1 MEIDFVLKESTRIKK
16 ENGISEAIEFLI
28 DTQRKLNFKELDFEK
43 LLNKV
48 FVYFKSDISN
58 QKVNLFV
65 SDLVNEN
72 PQIEYTLILCDYYWI
87 ISDFEKFKN
96 TLINEISLQNPLY
109 PWKYCYSISNLK
121 FKLCEYYLKMGL
133 EKKENSIDYLYNLIG
148 GKYFELASEFILYS
162 RNFNNLFSSLNF
174 NSKLEFYHPDRIIG
188 LNQNLKKIF
197 SEKSIKLQSALE
209 HINCQLSNEK
219 VIDLIEE
226 HLFVIFPKNLGFKID
241 VLDRSYNDVI
251 SFTFSFLSKM
261 DFKNI
266 DILTNKINEWE
277 QGIAFKTVDFA
288 DKHSNKLISEFSN
301 REERKSNH

>member
-1 MEIDFVLKESTRIKK
+1 MDIQFVLKEATRIKK
-16 ENGISEAIEFLI
+16 EEGFTEAIEFLI
-28 DTQRKLNFKELDFEK
+28 GTQRKLNFKDGDLEM
-43 LLNKV
+43 LLSKV
-48 FVYFKSDISN
+48 FIYFKNDISN
-58 QKVNLFV
+58 QKVNQFV
-65 SDLVNEN
+65 FDTITEN
-72 PQIEYTLILCDYYWI
+72 PQIEYRLVLSDFYWL

-96 TLINEISLQNPLY
+96 TLINEISQQNPLQ

-162 RNFNNLFSSLNF
+162 RNFNNLYSSLNF
-174 NSKLEFYHPDRIIG
+174 KAKLEFYHPDRIVG
-188 LNQNLKKIF
+188 LKQNLQKIF

-209 HINCQLSNEK
+209 CINCPLSNEK

-266 DILTNKINEWE
+266 DILTSKINEWE
-277 QGIAFKTVDFA
+277 VNIAIKTVDFA
-288 DKHSNKLISEFSN
+288 DKHSNKLISDLSI
-301 REERKSNH
+301 